1 MYRNRLHLQLH
12 IRIFFVRVHVVV
24 YMKKKVTTAAMA
36 AAETVKDEP
45 AEQSVLVETP
55 GASSDV

>member
-12 IRIFFVRVHVVV
+12 IRIFFVRVVV